1 MIKQIS
7 LNSHVEKWKKNER
20 NNFNH
25 DVDELFRAKMVTL
38 WQYFSRNQKL
48 KPDFLSQG

>member
-1 MIKQIS
+1 M
-7 LNSHVEKWKKNER
+7 EKKNER

-38 WQYFSRNQKL
+38 TVFFSESKV
-48 KPDFLSQG
+48 KTAFLVSRLGKH